1 MRSHFIWK
9 YFRMIFDIYNN
20 FDLTIYNVNKSLF
33 IISNII
39 SPYSKGTNITI
50 TYTEKCYFIF
60 LKMWNSTSNLLYL
73 K

>member
-50 TYTEKCYFIF
+50 AYTNFQNNYKSG
-60 LKMWNSTSNLLYL
+60 LSTFT
-73 K
+73 KRFPVK